1 MGSPGLLVGIALAV
15 LSVGILHS
23 QLPATSR
30 ADSDASFVP
39 RPDVARVASLGF
51 RPLVAD
57 IYWMQAVQVV
67 GAELVNPARH
77 APLIGKLVDVVTT
90 VDPWVGHP
98 YRFAAHWLTTDLEQV
113 RFANRLLERAVTYH
127 PDDWRNWFYLGFNH
141 FFYLED
147 HPAAAEA
154 LERASELEGSPTY
167 LKRLVA
173 RLKADTAGLE
183 TAAVLLSELVR
194 ESEDPMAKAQYEA
207 ALLEIET
214 ERAARFLDEARE
226 TYRERNGRDIR
237 RVEDLAEGPAAVLR
251 ALPPEPHGREWTL
264 DDQGR
269 IVSTYTKRR
278 YEPWIHANDLKR
290 RERWREREMKREQQ
304 GEGND
309 DGSA

>member
-1 MGSPGLLVGIALAV
+1 MGSPGLLAGIVLAV
-15 LSVGILHS
+15 LSVGLLHTT
-23 QLPATSR
+23 LPATSR
-30 ADSDASFVP
+30 ADTDASFVP
-39 RPDVARVASLGF
+39 RPEVARVAALGF

-67 GAELVNPARH
+67 GAELVNPAKH

-90 VDPWVGHP
+90 VDPWVSHP

-113 RFANRLLERAVTYH
+113 RFGNRLLERAVAYH

-141 FFYLED
+141 FYYLED

-154 LERASELEGSPTY
+154 MERASELKGSPFY

-173 RLKADTAGLE
+173 RLKADTAGIE
-183 TAAVLLSELVR
+183 TAEVLLSELVR
-194 ESEDPMAKAQYEA
+194 TTEDPMAKAQYEA
-207 ALLEIET
+207 ALLEVET

-226 TYRERNGRDIR
+226 TYRERAGRDIE
-237 RVEDLAEGPAAVLR
+237 RVEDLAQGPHAVLR

-264 DDQGR
+264 DDRGR
-269 IVSTYTKRR
+269 IVSTYLKRR
-278 YEPWIHANDLKR
+278 YEPWIHGNDRER
-290 RERWREREMKREQQ
+290 RERWREQELEA
-304 GEGND
+304 EGND